1 MLTTATLIHFVV
13 ADLLHQNGFE
23 RSHLPEVVD
32 CAVIATGLGVL
43 QGNLGFVH
51 SGGSFWDTTA
61 WEVFPKAFLATQM
74 VAYAN
79 ALTAWTRGD
88 KNPVWAT
95 SLPSDVKNPML
106 KSLKFLFKTSD
117 SFYQPVDSGDLSS
130 VPATGL
136 KQMQSPFASTQ
147 IIGSRSVENTQAD
160 RAEIETALKQLL
172 RSNSVDV
179 AVQAVAAT
187 ERLQINSAETADE
200 LLSLTEHRN
209 ELVRARAMCAITRL
223 GLLNQDS
230 IEVAAGMLDDGTKYV
245 VFSGLMALATLENL
259 PEHIL
264 PLADRC
270 FEKALANCDYE
281 FIGIFTAAYQKWV
294 DDPAAHFRSLFGE
307 QSPEYLEIAL
317 ESLTA
322 VRQSLV
328 PIEAGE

>member
-1 MLTTATLIHFVV
+1 MATLIHFVV
-13 ADLLHQNGFE
+13 ADLLYQNGFQ

-32 CAVIATGLGVL
+32 TAVIATGMGTLL
-43 QGNLGFVH
+43 SNLGFVH

-61 WEVFPKAFLATQM
+61 WEVFPKPFLASQM

-79 ALTAWTRGD
+79 ALAAWTRGE
-88 KNPVWAT
+88 KNPAWAA

-106 KSLKFLFKTSD
+106 KSLKFLSKTGD
-117 SFYQPVDSGDLSS
+117 SFFQPLEPTDSHHD
-130 VPATGL
+130 PAIGL
-136 KQMQSPFASTQ
+136 QQMQSPVASTQ
-147 IIGSRSVENTQAD
+147 IIGLRSVENDEAD
-160 RAEIETALKQLL
+160 REEIEVALKQLL

-187 ERLQINSAETADE
+187 ERMKIDSAEIADE

-223 GLLNQDS
+223 GLLKQAS
-230 IEVAAGMLDDGTKYV
+230 TEVAARMLDDSTKYV
-245 VFSGLMALATLENL
+245 VFSGLMALSTLDNI

-264 PLADRC
+264 SPADRG

-281 FIGIFTAAYQKWV
+281 FIGLFTAAYQKWI
-294 DDPAAHFRSLFGE
+294 DDPAAHFRSLFDE
-307 QSPEYLEIAL
+307 HSPEYLEIAL
-317 ESLTA
+317 ESLAA

-328 PIEAGE
+328 TIEASD